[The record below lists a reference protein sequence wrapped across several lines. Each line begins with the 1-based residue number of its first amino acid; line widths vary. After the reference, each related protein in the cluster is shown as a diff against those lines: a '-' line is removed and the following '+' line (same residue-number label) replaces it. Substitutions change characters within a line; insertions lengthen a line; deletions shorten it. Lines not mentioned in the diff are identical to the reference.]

1 MEVKT
6 KTKKPSFST
15 AKKEH
20 TYLLHYVCGHSGLVA
35 TTRPATASDLRKM
48 EAQPCHDCRLSANAP
63 MQVRFQKRHPDATM
77 PTQGTPGSAGYDM
90 TAVSMERKNDLIVY
104 DTGIAIEI
112 PAGYVGLVFQRS
124 SVYKTGL
131 MLCNAVGVIDSDYR
145 GSISFVYRNLLGV
158 GGRDCAH
165 YGIGDRIGQIVFMP
179 VPKVELV
186 ESDVL
191 TETARGAGGYGSTGK

>member
-20 TYLLHYVCGHSGLVA
+20 TYLLHHVCGHSGLET
-35 TTRPATASDLRKM
+35 TTRPATAIDLRRM

-90 TAVSMERKNDLIVY
+90 TAVSMERKNGLIVY

-112 PAGYVGLVFQRS
+112 PAGHVGLLFQRS

-131 MLCNAVGVIDSDYR
+131 SLANAVGVIDADYR
-145 GSISFVYRNLLGV
+145 GSISMIFNV
-158 GGRDCAH
+158 G
-165 YGIGDRIGQIVFMP
+165 YGGCSPYHVGDRIGQIVFVP
-179 VPKVELV
+179 VPAVELV
-186 ESDVL
+186 ESDEL
-191 TETARGAGGYGSTGK
+191 SETARGAGGYGSTGK

>member
-20 TYLLHYVCGHSGLVA
+20 TYLLHYVCGHSGLET
-35 TTRPATASDLRKM
+35 TTRRATAFDLRRM

-63 MQVRFQKRHPDATM
+63 MQVRFQKLHPDATM

-90 TAVSMERKNDLIVY
+90 TAVSMERKNGLVMY

-112 PAGYVGLVFQRS
+112 PAGHVGLLFQRS

-131 MLCNAVGVIDSDYR
+131 SLCNAVGVIDCDFR
-145 GSISFVYRNLLGV
+145 GSISMIFNV
-158 GGRDCAH
+158 GYSGSSPYH
-165 YGIGDRIGQIVFMP
+165 VGDRIGQIVF
-179 VPKVELV
+179 VPIPAVELV
-186 ESDVL
+186 EADELS
-191 TETARGAGGYGSTGK
+191 ETARGAGGYGSTGK